1 MDIRPARLA
10 DLLEL
15 QRTNLHCLPENY
27 TLRYYLYHSLTW
39 PQLSFVATDSK
50 QRVVGYCLAKM
61 EEEPKDGIQHGHV
74 TSISVLRGYRRLGLA
89 QKLMRQSQM
98 AMRDV
103 FDAEFVSLHVRRTNR
118 AAIGL
123 YRDTL
128 GFEVHGVEKGY
139 YADGEDALAMRLY
152 LQKDKG
158 KSSEV

>member
-1 MDIRPARLA
+1 
-10 DLLEL
+10 
-15 QRTNLHCLPENY
+15 
-27 TLRYYLYHSLTW
+27 
-39 PQLSFVATDSK
+39 
-50 QRVVGYCLAKM
+50 M

-89 QKLMRQSQM
+89 QKLMRQSRECAKRDSGSGSYQRARMLTPPPPRAEM

-103 FDAEFVSLHVRRTNR
+103 FDADFVSLHVRRTNR

-139 YADGEDALAMRLY
+139 CAFEAPDINRVQLPMR
-152 LQKDKG
+152 
-158 KSSEV
+158 